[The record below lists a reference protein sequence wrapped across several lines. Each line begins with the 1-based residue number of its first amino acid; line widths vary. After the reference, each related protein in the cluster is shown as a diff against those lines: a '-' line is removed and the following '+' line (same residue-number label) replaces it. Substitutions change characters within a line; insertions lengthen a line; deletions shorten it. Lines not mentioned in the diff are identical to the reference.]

1 MAVNTQGFGIQL
13 ATGGFSLE
21 ANTVFSSYAAALAYA
36 QSSAAYL
43 GKVISVTEGD
53 DKGVYV
59 LEAIGEAASLKKVGS
74 DVDLSNYVTKDQL
87 TNIYTYKGS
96 KATYADLPIEGNV
109 VGDVWNVE
117 AAYTSTVD
125 NKNYAAG
132 TNWVWNGTEW
142 DAQGGSV
149 DLSAYATTESL
160 NTAIAGVNQDIAS
173 NLGEINALKTAISTK
188 VEQVE
193 GSSLI
198 TSEKLEL
205 IDTNAADILALENQN
220 LDSRISTLEGMFKDG
235 DTNIDLSGIS
245 ESITDHANRI
255 SSLETDNTQN
265 KTDIVALQTADTE
278 LLNSINGIVELNVQQ
293 TGQITG
299 LTTELT
305 TVKSSIQTNTN
316 EIAALALSIGAN
328 TTEISN
334 IKDSIAGLAV
344 KSVAATEKVLAADEN
359 GVLNTTLGL
368 DSYQK
373 EVDGV
378 SKTYVKLTGIEG
390 AIISEFDASAFVK
403 DGMINSVDYNTDSKI
418 MTITWNTDAGL
429 DAVEIPMSGL
439 VDTYTA
445 DEQSLTVSNN
455 KFSAK
460 ISASTNNKLSVS
472 ADGLLV
478 DISADIAALEGT
490 MDSKI
495 ESAFE
500 WENVIVEA

>member
-21 ANTVFSSYAAALAYA
+21 ANTIFTSYAAALAYA
-36 QSSAAYL
+36 QGSASYV
-43 GKVISVTEGD
+43 GKLISVTDGEE
-53 DKGVYV
+53 KGAYII
-59 LEAIGEAASLKKVGS
+59 EAIGEEASLKKIGS
-74 DVDLSNYVTKDQL
+74 DIDLSNYVTKDQL

-96 KATYADLPIEGNV
+96 KATYADLPTEGNV

-149 DLSAYATTESL
+149 DLSAYA
-160 NTAIAGVNQDIAS
+160 
-173 NLGEINALKTAISTK
+173 LKTEVQSSVATLTQGVADNLAAIGTLQTEVNNK
-188 VEQVE
+188 VEKVE

-205 IDTNAADILALENQN
+205 IATNAADILALENQN

-299 LTTELT
+299 LTNELT

-359 GVLNTTLGL
+359 GVLSTTLGL

-445 DEQSLTVSNN
+445 DEKSLQIANNQFSVKLDNSANNKITVSDN
-455 KFSAK
+455 
-460 ISASTNNKLSVS
+460 
-472 ADGLLV
+472 GLLV
-478 DISADIAALEGT
+478 DFSADIAALEST
-490 MDSKI
+490 MDNKI
-495 ESAFE
+495 NAAFQ
-500 WENVIVEA
+500 WDDVE